1 MRRFPRWYG
10 ANPLH
15 LLTMLGCFALAGY
28 AAAELLPNNAVGIPI
43 WLAGAVIGH
52 DLILMPL
59 YTLADRSVMAVFR
72 HRRPSLPTVPWINYL
87 RVPAALSGIL
97 LLIWFPLIFRL
108 PARFPDT
115 TTLSLDPYLWHWLGV
130 TGALFLLS
138 AAALALRLRTGYRGT
153 RKGPTSGGEV
163 AGLPSDMT
171 HGHPEPPEPPQ
182 QHGQTGEG
190 RTSPR
195 RDADPVRG
203 VARSALHDPTTASG
217 RSPAM
222 TSPSTI
228 TERVAEMRA
237 VMAADPPS
245 ETMNAFAREQAGLAA
260 SMPSGI
266 APVGTVLPD
275 AELLDVHGAATT
287 LYAAAGGGT
296 SVLLFY
302 RGAWCPYCNIALS
315 AYQDD
320 LLPQLTERGIRLVA
334 VSPQKPDGS
343 LAMQQKHSLAF
354 TVVSDPGNA
363 IAGRLGILTQ
373 PSEEARAAQL
383 QLGLDLT
390 SVNADGT
397 VALPMPATV
406 ILDASRTV
414 QWIDV
419 HPDYSTR
426 TEPQQITGA
435 LDHLGHRPEQTA

>member
-10 ANPLH
+10 ASPLH

-28 AAAELLPNNAVGIPI
+28 AAAELLPDNAVGIPV
-43 WLAGAVIGH
+43 WLVGAVIGH
-52 DLILMPL
+52 DLLLMPL
-59 YTLADRSVMAVFR
+59 YTLADRSAMAVFR
-72 HRRPSLPTVPWINYL
+72 HRKPRLPAVPWINYL
-87 RVPAALSGIL
+87 RVPAALSGML

-108 PARFPDT
+108 PTRFPDT
-115 TTLSLDPYLWHWLGV
+115 TTLSLDPYLWHWLAV

-138 AAALALRLRTGYRGT
+138 AAALALRLGAVRHDGQ
-153 RKGPTSGGEV
+153 
-163 AGLPSDMT
+163 AGA
-171 HGHPEPPEPPQ
+171 GK
-182 QHGQTGEG
+182 
-190 RTSPR
+190 TSPG
-195 RDADPVRG
+195 RDAHAVKG
-203 VARSALHDPTTASG
+203 VAPPALRDPTTASG
-217 RSPAM
+217 RSPGM

-228 TERVAEMRA
+228 TERVAQMHA
-237 VMAADPPS
+237 TMASDLPS
-245 ETMNAFAREQAGLAA
+245 EAMGAFAREQAGLAA
-260 SMPSGI
+260 SVPAGI

-287 LYAAAGGGT
+287 LYAAAGGGP
-296 SVLLFY
+296 SVLVFY

-315 AYQDD
+315 AYQDQ
-320 LLPQLTERGIRLVA
+320 LVPQLTERGIRLVA
-334 VSPQKPDGS
+334 ISPQRPDGS

-354 TVVSDPGNA
+354 TVVSDPGNT

-414 QWIDV
+414 RWIDV

-426 TEPQQITGA
+426 TESRQVIGA
-435 LDHLGHRPEQTA
+435 LDHLARRPEQTA